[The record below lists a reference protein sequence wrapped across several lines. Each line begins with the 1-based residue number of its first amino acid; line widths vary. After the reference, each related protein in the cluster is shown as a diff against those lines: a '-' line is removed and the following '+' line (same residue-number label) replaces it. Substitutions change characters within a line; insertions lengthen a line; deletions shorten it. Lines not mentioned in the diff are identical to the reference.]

1 MPDRNDRPERTF
13 LFGPF
18 RLSTSKR
25 ILIEGDRVIRLG
37 GKAIEILIALVE
49 RAGELVSKHELLEIA
64 WPDTFVVEANLTVQ
78 VAALRRA
85 LGEDDNANQYIVNS
99 PGRGYRFVAPIKVL

>member
-1 MPDRNDRPERTF
+1 MSERENRPERTF

-25 ILIEGDRVIRLG
+25 ILFEGDRVVRLG
-37 GKAIEILIALVE
+37 GKAVEILIALVE
-49 RAGELVSKHELLEIA
+49 RAGELVSKRELVEIA
-64 WPDTFVVEANLTVQ
+64 WPGTFVVEANLTVQ

-85 LGEDDNANQYIVNS
+85 LGEDEDANQYIVTS
-99 PGRGYRFVAPIKVL
+99 PGRG